1 MGYEIKESNITNRQQ
16 FRLWLEE
23 NGNTEKEVWLQLKR
37 GKPTS
42 DQDFWYVDA
51 VEEALCFGWIDS
63 TLKRKDGLAYQR
75 FSPRSKK
82 SNWTEKNKE
91 RVRRLEVLG
100 LMTEQGRNVCP
111 PLDEYEFDS
120 EFVSF
125 LEKENLWTKFLEYPP
140 LYQRIKASTI
150 TGYKKDKE
158 KYQKSMDRLMN
169 EIQEGKLVGDWDDY
183 GRLTNYRK

>member
-1 MGYEIKESNITNRQQ
+1 MENVLDISSRQA
-16 FRLWLEE
+16 FRDWLEE
-23 NGNTEKEVWLQLKR
+23 HYDAESECWIDVKK
-37 GKPTS
+37 GKPVDEET
-42 DQDFWYVDA
+42 FWYIDA
-51 VEEALCFGWIDS
+51 VETALCFGWIDS

-91 RVRRLEVLG
+91 RVRRLEALG
-100 LMTEQGRNVCP
+100 LMTDQGKNVCP
-111 PLDEYEFDS
+111 SLEKYEFDS
-120 EFVSF
+120 EFVSI
-125 LEKENLWTKFLEYPP
+125 LEKENLWIKFLEYPP
-140 LYQRIKASTI
+140 LYQWIKASTI